1 MVEIIEPEKGKH
13 KLEIL
18 IKTYGK
24 RWSRARAERNVDDL
38 LENYNI
44 AKGISI
50 AGSNIYGSEYGDH
63 LISLFNKVI
72 SKEMVER
79 GV

>member
-1 MVEIIEPEKGKH
+1 MVKIIGPEKGKH

-24 RWSRARAERNVDDL
+24 RWSRAKAERNVDDL
-38 LENYNI
+38 QEIYNI

-72 SKEMVER
+72 SLENDRK
-79 GV
+79 G